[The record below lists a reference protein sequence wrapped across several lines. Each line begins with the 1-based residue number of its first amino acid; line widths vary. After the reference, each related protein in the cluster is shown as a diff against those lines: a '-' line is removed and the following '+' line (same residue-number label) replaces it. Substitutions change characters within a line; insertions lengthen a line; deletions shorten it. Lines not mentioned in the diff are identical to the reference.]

1 MEIDSRNKLKAKAF
15 GDAAFWMQSHEDMRQ
30 VGVFIKTV
38 EDFCENFTVIDQE
51 IIWHLNN

>member
-1 MEIDSRNKLKAKAF
+1 MSIVTWGPDDYGF

-38 EDFCENFTVIDQE
+38 EDFCENFTVIDQA